1 MLWGHARAGAGATT
15 KNSDRLRDD
24 LFRCLSRDVSKR
36 YSSVLELHGAIQRHL
51 EERAELVDSGPWEEK
66 GELEDHVRGY
76 LELASRERSL
86 RKEVDSR
93 QGRIAPWEPVE
104 ARRSLRNRQ
113 GKLVECQ
120 EDLTRRFTF
129 AVDYLRGRLSRDATD
144 VIARQSLG
152 QIAREEFIRSEEVGD
167 VGIFA
172 RCTRILSALD
182 MYGDMLRGHGRVVV
196 ETDRPGVDAWLYHVT
211 EVDSVFTPVRRQKS
225 GQHRLRSMIWRWAP
239 TCYIY
244 VQRAVGMRVPFRI
257 RRQQSVKLRID
268 MTRAQKV
275 EGFVYVPPGLS
286 DIGGDPDAVVV
297 GVA

>member
-1 MLWGHARAGAGATT
+1 M
-15 KNSDRLRDD
+15 
-24 LFRCLSRDVSKR
+24 
-36 YSSVLELHGAIQRHL
+36 
-51 EERAELVDSGPWEEK
+51 
-66 GELEDHVRGY
+66 
-76 LELASRERSL
+76 
-86 RKEVDSR
+86 DSR

-113 GKLVECQ
+113 GKLVEW

-172 RCTRILSALD
+172 RCTRILSALIC
-182 MYGDMLRGHGRVVV
+182 MEICSAATVVLSLKRM
-196 ETDRPGVDAWLYHVT
+196 TGVDAWLYHVT
-211 EVDSVFTPVRRQKS
+211 VDSVFTPVRRQKVGPTPFEIDDLAMGAYLLHLRTAS
-225 GQHRLRSMIWRWAP
+225 GRH
-239 TCYIY
+239 
-244 VQRAVGMRVPFRI
+244 VRVPFRI

-275 EGFVYVPPGLS
+275 REGFVYVPPGLS
-286 DIGGDPDAVVV
+286 DIGGDPDAQWSLASHSLEHGDFLMSRLQVTCREYLRFLNALGRSDLDAARLIHRDGPTEVAICFASLTGHFSFLVVHLWP
-297 GVA
+297 